1 MPRLSPRPSA
11 ATRPA
16 APAPL
21 ANLIGASRF
30 VVLVAVAAVL
40 LVAVS
45 LFLLGA
51 ALAAVTVWSA
61 FQTLARG
68 ELGSTSITVQY
79 LEIVSV
85 MIKAVIFYLVGVGFY
100 SLFIAPL
107 NLPTALGI
115 TTFRDLETKVVSAI
129 VVIMA
134 VTFLEH
140 FIVWERPDEVL
151 RFGAAFALVVGALVT
166 FQFLTER
173 AERRERKGASPQ
185 AEAAK
190 HDLFERGH
198 EQGHVAAQAR
208 PRGE

>member
-1 MPRLSPRPSA
+1 MPRPSPPA
-11 ATRPA
+11 PTEARPA
-16 APAPL
+16 PPAPL

-51 ALAAVTVWSA
+51 ALAAATVWSA

-68 ELGSTSITVQY
+68 DLGSTSVTVQY

-115 TTFRDLETKVVSAI
+115 TTFRDLEAKVVSAI

-151 RFGAAFALVVGALVT
+151 RFGAAFALVVGALVA

-173 AERRERKGASPQ
+173 AERREGKGTSPQ

-198 EQGHVAAQAR
+198 EQGHAAAQDRQRA
-208 PRGE
+208 E